1 MKEIALKTVSITLPR
16 TADQTMRIALEKAE
30 ETIRENNRLIE
41 ETLNKI
47 IKEINDNANDNDNG

>member
-1 MKEIALKTVSITLPR
+1 MKEITLKTVSITLPR
-16 TADQTMRIALEKAE
+16 SADPALRIALEKAE

-41 ETLNKI
+41 ETLNNI

>member
-16 TADQTMRIALEKAE
+16 SSDPALRIALEKAE

-41 ETLNKI
+41 ETLNNI

>member
-16 TADQTMRIALEKAE
+16 TADTTMRIALEKAE

>member
-1 MKEIALKTVSITLPR
+1 MKEITLKTVSITLPR
-16 TADQTMRIALEKAE
+16 TADPTMRIALEKAE